1 LWRPLLLRGGLV
13 QQRDSVGGD
22 RGVGAGQALLQN
34 HFGVSIAKCFFR
46 SGCHNR
52 HNLYD
57 TKNEFFVLAITDR
70 YKKLQLGVGCLC
82 QLTRKIDFQKQK
94 NSRTQ
99 IQARR
104 A

>member
-1 LWRPLLLRGGLV
+1 
-13 QQRDSVGGD
+13 
-22 RGVGAGQALLQN
+22 
-34 HFGVSIAKCFFR
+34 
-46 SGCHNR
+46 
-52 HNLYD
+52 
-57 TKNEFFVLAITDR
+57 
-70 YKKLQLGVGCLC
+70 LQLGVGCLC